1 MKKIL
6 ITRKLIK
13 SSEDYA
19 SKIFDAVLNSNDK
32 LLNENEL
39 VNKSNDCDG
48 ILSSITD
55 NINANIISKFSSK
68 IKIISNFAVGFGNI
82 DVEAAKK
89 RKIIVTN
96 TPDVLT
102 DATAEIAILVLLG
115 AARRA
120 KEGIDFARKKSWK
133 WSSDFLVGKQL
144 TGMRLGILGMGRIGR
159 AVADR
164 ARAFGMKIHYYNRS
178 KLEKNLEKDAVY
190 HHTLESLLSVSDFF
204 SINCPSTKETKHIIN
219 RKTIKYFPNG
229 AVVSNSARG
238 DMIDDDAMVEAL
250 KNGKIFSLGLDVY
263 NGEPNIH
270 PEYLSL
276 PNVFVLPHLGS
287 STIKTRTDMGN
298 LAINN
303 IEEFFKTGKCKNTVN
318 LIQPIVVK

>member
-19 SKIFDAVLNSNDK
+19 SKIFDVKFNKEDKIITKDDLIKNS
-32 LLNENEL
+32 
-39 VNKSNDCDG
+39 SDCDG
-48 ILSSITD
+48 VLSSLTEKID
-55 NINANIISKFSSK
+55 AEVISKLSNS

-82 DVEAAKK
+82 DIIAAKK
-89 RKIIVTN
+89 RNIIVTN

-102 DATAEIAILVLLG
+102 DATAEITMLILLG

-120 KEGIDFARKKSWK
+120 KEGIEWSKKKNWK
-133 WSSDFLVGKQL
+133 WSADFLMGKQL
-144 TGMRLGILGMGRIGR
+144 TGARLGILGMGRIGR

-164 ARAFGMKIHYYNRS
+164 AKSFGMIIHYHNRS
-178 KLEKNLEKDAVY
+178 QLDKNLEKGAIY
-190 HHTLESLLSVSDFF
+190 HNSLESLLSVSDFF
-204 SINCPSTKETKHIIN
+204 SINCPATKETKHIIN
-219 RKTIKYFPNG
+219 KDSLKHFPDG
-229 AVVSNSARG
+229 AIVSNSARG
-238 DMIDDDAMVEAL
+238 DMIDDDSMVEAL
-250 KNGKIFSLGLDVY
+250 KSRKIFSLGLDVY

-270 PEYLSL
+270 PEYLTL

-298 LAINN
+298 LAVSNL
-303 IEEFFKTGKCKNTVN
+303 EEFFKTGKCKNMVN
-318 LIQPIVVK
+318 

>member
-6 ITRKLIK
+6 ITRKLMP
-13 SSEDYA
+13 SSEEYA
-19 SKIFDAVLNSNDK
+19 SKVFEAKLNKKDELFNSEK
-32 LLNENEL
+32 LIRE
-39 VNKSNDCDG
+39 SSDCDG

-55 NINANIISKFSSK
+55 IFNETIILKLSSK

-82 DVEAAKK
+82 DVKAAAK
-89 RKIIVTN
+89 RNIVVTN

-120 KEGIDFARKKSWK
+120 KEGMEYARKQNWK
-133 WSSDFLVGKQL
+133 WSADFLMGKQL
-144 TGMRLGILGMGRIGR
+144 TGANLGILGMGRIGQ

-164 ARAFGMKIHYYNRS
+164 ARSFGMKIHYFNRS
-178 KLEKNLEKDAVY
+178 RLNKDLEKDAIY
-190 HHTLESLLSVSDFF
+190 HKSLQSLLSVSNFF
-204 SINCPSTKETKHIIN
+204 SINCPATKETKHIIN
-219 RKTIKYFPNG
+219 DETIKYFPDG
-229 AVVSNSARG
+229 AVISNSARG
-238 DMIDDDAMVEAL
+238 DMIDDSAMVKAL

-270 PEYLSL
+270 PGYLDL

-287 STIKTRTDMGN
+287 STIKTRTAMAD
-298 LAINN
+298 LAVKNM
-303 IEEFFKTGKCKNTVN
+303 EEFFKYGKCKNIVN
-318 LIQPIVVK
+318 